1 MKKLLYNIAFF
12 CYTVSEN
19 TFARCTTSNR
29 KLGFIGEK
37 SKHQYEAPSGRGL
50 PRSGWGRGRHKRI
63 RFVLFRKMIKQDF
76 FVRFLT
82 HAPSVCLR
90 QPPPSRREAWVR
102 RDPNPPTNP
111 NLKTP
116 PAGLRGRL
124 CYITASLRDWLYNRR
139 VWHRHPRSSGVPPFC
154 CIPSHRRRN
163 RVHRH
168 HIARQAD

>member
-1 MKKLLYNIAFF
+1 MAEGDFAAVPDG
-12 CYTVSEN
+12 VSED
-19 TFARCTTSNR
+19 TVGC
-29 KLGFIGEK
+29 KLGFVGEK
-37 SKHQYEAPSGRGL
+37 SKHRYEAPSGRGL

-111 NLKTP
+111 NLSSNHQQRH
-116 PAGLRGRL
+116 LRATVLYL
-124 CYITASLRDWLYNRR
+124 CGDSD
-139 VWHRHPRSSGVPPFC
+139 G
-154 CIPSHRRRN
+154 
-163 RVHRH
+163 
-168 HIARQAD
+168 